1 VESGAPEI
9 VAVDDDAFSLRMIET
24 LLRSDGH
31 TRAHLCRTV
40 AAALDALDA
49 LLGRKILLI
58 CDLNMPETDGVEFIR
73 ILATRRFEGELI
85 ICSGA
90 NRIVR
95 NGAVNLAQAYGLRLC
110 GIVEKPISPQL
121 FIRQIR
127 ASTQP
132 EPVYLVQ
139 TPLTG
144 LPKVPT
150 PSC

>member
-1 VESGAPEI
+1 VESGDLEI
-9 VAVDDDAFSLRMIET
+9 VVVDDDAFALRFIET

-31 TRAHLCRTV
+31 TRPHLCRTV
-40 AAALDALDA
+40 AAAIDVLDGLS
-49 LLGRKILLI
+49 GRKILLI

-95 NGAVNLAQAYGLRLC
+95 NGAVDLAQAYGLRLC
-110 GIVEKPISPQL
+110 GVVEKPISPQL
-121 FIRQIR
+121 LIRQIR

-132 EPVYLVQ
+132 EPVYSVQ

-144 LPKVPT
+144 LPRVPAS
-150 PSC
+150 SC